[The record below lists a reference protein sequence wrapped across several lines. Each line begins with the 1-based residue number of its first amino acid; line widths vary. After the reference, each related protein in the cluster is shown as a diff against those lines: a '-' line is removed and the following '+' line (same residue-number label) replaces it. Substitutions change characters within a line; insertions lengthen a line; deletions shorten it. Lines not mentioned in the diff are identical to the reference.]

1 MAIEEGQAHYKGI
14 ENTCNKII
22 ENFSKSKERDLF
34 ASIRVLH
41 NAEHTGPETPQIV
54 CVCVYVCMY
63 VCIHICLCVYVVD
76 IDWMMQ
82 YLYI

>member
-41 NAEHTGPETPQIV
+41 NAEHTGPETPQGSYFKVLLLTI
-54 CVCVYVCMY
+54 
-63 VCIHICLCVYVVD
+63 LF
-76 IDWMMQ
+76 
-82 YLYI
+82 LL